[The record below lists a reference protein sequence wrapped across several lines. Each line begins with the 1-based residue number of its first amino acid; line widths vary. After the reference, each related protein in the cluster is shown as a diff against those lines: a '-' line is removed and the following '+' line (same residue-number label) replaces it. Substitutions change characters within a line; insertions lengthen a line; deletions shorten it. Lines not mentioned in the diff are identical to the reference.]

1 MVNDYSNAR
10 FKLVLYRN
18 HLFLYMKQLLACF
31 LLLMF
36 PLMAWCQTDHFLYLQ
51 TDYKQPFYVRYN
63 NKIHSSSENGHLIL
77 GNLQEDTTIQFIVG
91 FPKNAHEEQQFKL
104 TIKNDFG
111 FLLKNFGEEGW
122 GLFNLQTLE
131 LIKNNNQPPPE
142 KKATQ
147 QTTAGGV
154 KKTDA
159 FSIMLANAVNDTA
172 ILYAAASIPDPVPE
186 PVDAIVKNQPE
197 IKDEKKNGADSSAI
211 AAITEN
217 NKEVKQPAIVKII
230 PAPVPEIIKKDTNPV
245 IRETEPVRVTE
256 PVKDI
261 VKENNNIPAKE
272 PVAEE
277 KKKDSAPAIVKT
289 PVKEEVHSLPTTINK
304 AAELLT
310 DNAYIA
316 VFVDSLTND
325 YDTIRI
331 SIPFDESGMLRKNA
345 FQKNK
350 ESNPVIK
357 SQDPIVKSEPVTIT
371 PKEEKPIAK
380 TSEPITRINTTPKKV
395 KEQNPVVKPKDT
407 TVKSAPAVVTPKEDK
422 PAAKVTEPI
431 TRINTNPKK
440 PTEQKPVVKAK
451 EEKPVTKPIDPID
464 TDITSDPVVG
474 KPTQEKPVIKTEEPI
489 VKTEP
494 PPVPVKTEPPPV
506 EVKKETPVV
515 TVTADSAK
523 TTAPARKK
531 VFMFNSDCKVY
542 ASENDVDKLRVKML
556 TQPSDDG
563 KLTIAKKILK
573 QRCFTTRHIKALSEL
588 FSTDEGKYRW
598 LDLAYL
604 FVSDPSNYQM
614 AGDLLKD
621 EYFINRFKAMI
632 RHAP

>member
-1 MVNDYSNAR
+1 
-10 FKLVLYRN
+10 
-18 HLFLYMKQLLACF
+18 MKQLLACF
-31 LLLMF
+31 LLLAF
-36 PLMAWCQTDHFLYLQ
+36 PILAWCQTDHFLYLQ

-63 NKIHSSSENGHLIL
+63 SKIHSSSENGHLIL

-131 LIKNNNQPPPE
+131 LIKNNNQPPE
-142 KKATQ
+142 KKVAQ

-159 FSIMLANAVNDTA
+159 FSTMLANAVNDTA
-172 ILYAAASIPDPVPE
+172 ILYAAASIPDPVP
-186 PVDAIVKNQPE
+186 PPTDAIVKNQPE
-197 IKDEKKNGADSSAI
+197 VKDEKKESTDSSTI
-211 AAITEN
+211 AAIAEN
-217 NKEVKQPAIVKII
+217 NKEVKQPVIVKII

-245 IRETEPVRVTE
+245 IRETEPV
-256 PVKDI
+256 PVADPLKDI
-261 VKENNNIPAKE
+261 AKENNNTAAKD
-272 PVAEE
+272 PVTEE

-289 PVKEEVHSLPTTINK
+289 PKKEEVYNLPTTINK

-357 SQDPIVKSEPVTIT
+357 SQDPIVKSNPVTVT
-371 PKEEKPIAK
+371 PKEEKPIVA
-380 TSEPITRINTTPKKV
+380 TTEPTTRINTTPKKST
-395 KEQNPVVKPKDT
+395 EQKLLVKPKDT
-407 TVKSAPAVVTPKEDK
+407 AIKSAPVVAAPKDDKPTPKS
-422 PAAKVTEPI
+422 TEPV
-431 TRINTNPKK
+431 TRINTTPKK
-440 PTEQKPVVKAK
+440 PTEQKPVVKSL
-451 EEKPVTKPIDPID
+451 EEKPVTKPVD

-474 KPTQEKPVIKTEEPI
+474 KPTREKPVIKTEEPI

-494 PPVPVKTEPPPV
+494 PPVPVKTEPTPV
-506 EVKKETPVV
+506 AVKKET
-515 TVTADSAK
+515 TLATSDSAT
-523 TTAPARKK
+523 TTAPPKKK
-531 VFMFNSDCKVY
+531 VFMFNSDCRVY
-542 ASENDVDKLRVKML
+542 ASENDVDKLRVKMMS
-556 TQPSDDG
+556 QPSDDS
-563 KLTIAKKILK
+563 KLTIAKKVLK

>member
-1 MVNDYSNAR
+1 
-10 FKLVLYRN
+10 
-18 HLFLYMKQLLACF
+18 MKQLLACF
-31 LLLMF
+31 LLLVF
-36 PLMAWCQTDHFLYLQ
+36 PILAWCQTDHFLYLQ

-131 LIKNNNQPPPE
+131 LIKNNNQPPE
-142 KKATQ
+142 KKVAQ

-159 FSIMLANAVNDTA
+159 FSTMLANAVNDTA
-172 ILYAAASIPDPVPE
+172 ILYAAASIPDPVP
-186 PVDAIVKNQPE
+186 PPTDAIVKNQPE
-197 IKDEKKNGADSSAI
+197 VKDEKKESTDSSTI
-211 AAITEN
+211 AAIAEN

-245 IRETEPVRVTE
+245 IRETEPV
-256 PVKDI
+256 PVADPLKDI
-261 VKENNNIPAKE
+261 AKENNNTAAKDQ
-272 PVAEE
+272 VTEE

-289 PVKEEVHSLPTTINK
+289 PKKEEVYNLPTTINK

-357 SQDPIVKSEPVTIT
+357 SQDLIVKSNPVTVT
-371 PKEEKPIAK
+371 PKEEKPIVA
-380 TSEPITRINTTPKKV
+380 TTEPTTRINTTPKKST
-395 KEQNPVVKPKDT
+395 EQKLLVKPKDT
-407 TVKSAPAVVTPKEDK
+407 AIKSAPVVAAPKDDKPTPKS
-422 PAAKVTEPI
+422 TEPV
-431 TRINTNPKK
+431 TRINTTPKK
-440 PTEQKPVVKAK
+440 PTEQKPVVKSL
-451 EEKPVTKPIDPID
+451 EEKPVTKPVD

-474 KPTQEKPVIKTEEPI
+474 KPTREKPVIKTEEPI

-494 PPVPVKTEPPPV
+494 PPVPVKTEPTPV
-506 EVKKETPVV
+506 AVKKET
-515 TVTADSAK
+515 TLATSDSAT
-523 TTAPARKK
+523 TTAPPKKK
-531 VFMFNSDCKVY
+531 VFMFNSDCRVY
-542 ASENDVDKLRVKML
+542 ASENDVDKLRVKMMS
-556 TQPSDDG
+556 QPSDDS
-563 KLTIAKKILK
+563 KLTIAKKVLK